1 MCVMDKEKF
10 KTYRVWLLAAALI
23 MLWLLFALLSR
34 CGRAE
39 AVTDGRDGVVVC
51 DTMPRLCPTDTG
63 WKDALLQPVKPVAPN
78 KPPNVE

>member
-1 MCVMDKEKF
+1 MDKLRKF
-10 KTYRVWLLAAALI
+10 RVYILAATLI
-23 MLWLLFALLSR
+23 LVWVLVALLSR

-51 DTMPRLCPTDTG
+51 DTMPRLCPADTG
-63 WKDALLQPVKPVAPN
+63 WKDALLFPVKKIEPN